1 MKFRV
6 IADGETVLG
15 FRLAGIEGVVVGSPE
30 EALKALREAL
40 NSGEEVGII
49 LITERVA
56 QTIRNEVD
64 RLVFSTTFPLILE
77 IPDSRGPLEGRGNI
91 RDLVR
96 SAVGITL

>member
-15 FRLAGIEGVVVGSPE
+15 FRLAGIEGSVAGSSD
-30 EALKALREAL
+30 EALKALKEAL
-40 NSGEEVGII
+40 SGKDVGII

-56 QTIRNEVD
+56 QTIRHEVD
-64 RLVFSTTFPLILE
+64 RLLYSTTFPLILE